1 MLMLKAI
8 ATIQATGKR
17 QAGAGMQ
24 GGRSRQVGAGRHA
37 RRSMQACKKQ
47 AGMGKAG
54 RSRQA
59 CRHEQADRQT
69 QGKFEGGNLGR
80 GGMLGGIWGEF
91 LLPHR
96 EGTFRE
102 GLFSAISTFLK
113 QLLASTGRPVG
124 RRPDATEKHAPRQT
138 SSYLLRS

>member
-1 MLMLKAI
+1 
-8 ATIQATGKR
+8 
-17 QAGAGMQ
+17 MQ

-47 AGMGKAG
+47 AGMGEAG

-69 QGKFEGGNLGR
+69 QGKFEGGI
-80 GGMLGGIWGEF
+80 LGGILGEF

-113 QLLASTGRPVG
+113 QLLASTGRPAG

>member
-1 MLMLKAI
+1 
-8 ATIQATGKR
+8 
-17 QAGAGMQ
+17 MQ
-24 GGRSRQVGAGRHA
+24 KAGR
-37 RRSMQACKKQ
+37 Q
-47 AGMGKAG
+47 GKAG

-69 QGKFEGGNLGR
+69 QGKFEGGILG
-80 GGMLGGIWGEF
+80 GILGGIWGEF

-96 EGTFRE
+96 EGTFR
-102 GLFSAISTFLK
+102 GRLSSAISRFLK

>member
-24 GGRSRQVGAGRHA
+24 GGRSRQAGAGRHA

-69 QGKFEGGNLGR
+69 QGKFEGGIL
-80 GGMLGGIWGEF
+80 GEF

-96 EGTFRE
+96 EGTFR
-102 GLFSAISTFLK
+102 GRLFSAISRFLK
-113 QLLASTGRPVG
+113 QLLASTGRPAG
-124 RRPDATEKHAPRQT
+124 RSPDASEKHAPKQN
-138 SSYLLRS
+138 SSYLLHS